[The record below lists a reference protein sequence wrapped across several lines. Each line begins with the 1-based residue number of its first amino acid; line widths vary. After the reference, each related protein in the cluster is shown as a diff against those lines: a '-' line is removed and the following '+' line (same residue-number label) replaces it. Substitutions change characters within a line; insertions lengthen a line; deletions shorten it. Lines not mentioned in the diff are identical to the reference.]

1 MKYLYEVKS
10 TLKANELKTTID
22 KFKNSNNLK
31 GYGAINVLFSFS
43 SDLKKDIE
51 LERYYKLD
59 KDNFF
64 IRPSIQVFT
73 VSNKVYY
80 FHHVEKV
87 FLKEL
92 MDKNEFAKLAATN
105 IMQTNNGEIKIG
117 EQTLK
122 FSSDTDISFEVDG
135 DIIINDLN
143 YEEIYITFYKWYGID
158 TSIDN
163 CEILSLLS
171 GVSNTLSQEKFGKYL
186 MSSCQD
192 MKCFAHCVKDMWE
205 NISFIHTDFNGY
217 NYSDFSEITFTFI
230 SDKINGHM
238 VKINKG

>member
-1 MKYLYEVKS
+1 M
-10 TLKANELKTTID
+10 
-22 KFKNSNNLK
+22 K
-31 GYGAINVLFSFS
+31 GYNAVNVLFAFA
-43 SDLKKDIE
+43 SDLKKEIE
-51 LERYYKLD
+51 LERYYNLD

-64 IRPSIQVFT
+64 ITPSIQVFT

-80 FHHVEKV
+80 FHQADKV
-87 FLKEL
+87 FLKDF

-105 IMQTNNGEIKIG
+105 IMQTNNGEFKIG

-135 DIIINDLN
+135 DVVINDLN

-158 TSIDN
+158 ASIDN

-186 MSSCQD
+186 MSSCQNI
-192 MKCFAHCVKDMWE
+192 KCFAHCVQDMWD
-205 NISFIHTDFNGY
+205 NISFQHTDFNGY
-217 NYSDFSEITFTFI
+217 NDSDFSKTTFTFT
-230 SDKINGHM
+230 SDKVNGHK
-238 VKINKG
+238 VKINKV